1 MGLSPS
7 RLSPVSSAFA
17 AAFRAAAGPDGVLAF
32 DRFMALA
39 LYHPKLGYYR
49 RNRERVGYG
58 AGTDFYTASTSGPVF
73 GELAVAAAVALLGD
87 RDPAGFTWVEI
98 GAETDAGMLAGVT
111 HPFAAARTSRVGEPI
126 SLEGPC
132 IVVSNELF
140 DAQPFRRLIR
150 GAEGWRETGV
160 RLEADTLTE
169 VDLGP
174 VADPGRWPNDVPEG
188 YRIDAPRAAAQ
199 LAATI
204 AAQPWTGLFIAFD
217 YGKSWAEL
225 AGECPEGTARAYYR
239 HTQSNDL
246 LAQPGEQD
254 LTCHICWDWLAA
266 ELAARGFATPRT
278 EAQEAFFVHH
288 AAAYLE
294 SALRADATR
303 LTERKRSLMQLLH
316 PAHLG
321 RKFQVLHARRENI
334 QVSP

>member
-1 MGLSPS
+1 MGLPS
-7 RLSPVSSAFA
+7 SSLLPAPPAFA
-17 AAFRAAAGPDGVLAF
+17 AAFRAAAGPGGVLPF

-39 LYHPKLGYYR
+39 LYHPELGYYR

-58 AGTDFYTASTSGPVF
+58 AGTDFFTASTSGPIF
-73 GELAVAAAVALLGD
+73 GELVLAAAVALLKG

-98 GAETDAGMLAGVT
+98 GAEDDRGILSGVA
-111 HPFAAARTSRVGEPI
+111 HPFAATRTLRVGEMMA
-126 SLEGPC
+126 LEGPC
-132 IVVSNELF
+132 LVVSNELF
-140 DAQPFRRLIR
+140 DAQPFRRLVR
-150 GAEGWRETGV
+150 RAGAWHESGV
-160 RLEADTLTE
+160 TLKNDVLGE

-174 VADPGRWPNDVPEG
+174 VADPERWPTDAPEG
-188 YRIDAPRAAAQ
+188 YRIDAPCAAAE
-199 LAATI
+199 LAAAI
-204 AAQPWTGLFIAFD
+204 ADQPWTGLFIAFD
-217 YGKSWAEL
+217 YGKPWAQL
-225 AGECPEGTARAYYR
+225 ASDRPEGTARAYHR

-254 LTCHICWDWLAA
+254 LTCHVCWDWIAA
-266 ELAARGFATPRT
+266 ELVARGFSAPRT

-294 SALRADATR
+294 SALRADASH

-321 RKFQVLHARRENI
+321 RKFQVLHAWRENN